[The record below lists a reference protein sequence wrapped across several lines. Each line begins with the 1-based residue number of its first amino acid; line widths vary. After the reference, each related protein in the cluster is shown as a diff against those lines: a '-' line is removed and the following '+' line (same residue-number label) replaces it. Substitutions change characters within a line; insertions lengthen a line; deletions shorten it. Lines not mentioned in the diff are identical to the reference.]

1 MFCNGFQQK
10 KITMRLA
17 GISYDFDSGVDS
29 PSEEKNKFKIN
40 WKNDL

>member
-1 MFCNGFQQK
+1 MFSNGFQQK
-10 KITMRLA
+10 TNNEV

-29 PSEEKNKFKIN
+29 PSEEKNKFKID